1 MSSSRGGRGRGRGSG
16 RGKGVRVESED
27 QMQAQEERA
36 LVEAKKHQLIEF
48 VKLHPC
54 LYDITHQEHL
64 NSSVMHVLWEETA
77 EKLGVDGKSLVF
89 TIICRSA

>member
-1 MSSSRGGRGRGRGSG
+1 MSSRGARGRGRGRG

-27 QMQAQEERA
+27 QRLAQEERA

-54 LYDITHQEHL
+54 LYDIAHQEHL
-64 NSSVMHVLWEETA
+64 NSSVM
-77 EKLGVDGKSLVF
+77 
-89 TIICRSA
+89 